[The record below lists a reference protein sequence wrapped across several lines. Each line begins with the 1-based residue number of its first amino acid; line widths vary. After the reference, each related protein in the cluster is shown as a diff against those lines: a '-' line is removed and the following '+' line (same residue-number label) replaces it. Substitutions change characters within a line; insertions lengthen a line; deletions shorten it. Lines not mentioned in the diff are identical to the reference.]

1 MVRKRILNYI
11 IVLSNISIIF
21 EKINPMSYNQTTEQ
35 HFAPYFHIDITF
47 FAGSLAFETL
57 DKLIKI

>member
-1 MVRKRILNYI
+1 MRILNYI

-21 EKINPMSYNQTTEQ
+21 EKRNLMPYNQTTKQ
-35 HFAPYFHIDITF
+35 RFAPYFHIDSSS

>member
-21 EKINPMSYNQTTEQ
+21 EETNLMPYNQTTEER
-35 HFAPYFHIDITF
+35 FAPYFHIDSTS
-47 FAGSLAFETL
+47 FAGSIAFETL

>member
-1 MVRKRILNYI
+1 MRILNYI

-21 EKINPMSYNQTTEQ
+21 EETNPMPYNQTTEER
-35 HFAPYFHIDITF
+35 FAPYFHIDSTS
-47 FAGSLAFETL
+47 FASSLALETL

>member
-1 MVRKRILNYI
+1 M
-11 IVLSNISIIF
+11 
-21 EKINPMSYNQTTEQ
+21 PYNQTTEQ
-35 HFAPYFHIDITF
+35 RFAPYFQIDSSS

>member
-1 MVRKRILNYI
+1 MRLLNYI
-11 IVLSNISIIF
+11 FVLSNISIIF
-21 EKINPMSYNQTTEQ
+21 EETNLMPYNQTTEER
-35 HFAPYFHIDITF
+35 FAPYFHIDSTF

>member
-1 MVRKRILNYI
+1 MRILNYL

-21 EKINPMSYNQTTEQ
+21 EETNLMPYIQITEER
-35 HFAPYFHIDITF
+35 FAPYFHIDSTS

>member
-1 MVRKRILNYI
+1 VERKRILNYI

-21 EKINPMSYNQTTEQ
+21 EKRNPMSYNQTTEER
-35 HFAPYFHIDITF
+35 FAPYFHIDSTS

>member
-1 MVRKRILNYI
+1 M
-11 IVLSNISIIF
+11 
-21 EKINPMSYNQTTEQ
+21 PYNQTTE
-35 HFAPYFHIDITF
+35 HCFAPYFHIDSTS

>member
-1 MVRKRILNYI
+1 VVRKRILNYI

-21 EKINPMSYNQTTEQ
+21 EQTNLMSYNQTTEER
-35 HFAPYFHIDITF
+35 FAPYFHIDSTS

-57 DKLIKI
+57 EKLIKI

>member
-1 MVRKRILNYI
+1 MRILNYI

-21 EKINPMSYNQTTEQ
+21 EKRNLMSYKYTIEER
-35 HFAPYFHIDITF
+35 FAPYFHTDSTS

>member
-1 MVRKRILNYI
+1 MRILNYI

-21 EKINPMSYNQTTEQ
+21 EETNLMHYNQTTDQ
-35 HFAPYFHIDITF
+35 RFAPYFHIDSTS

>member
-1 MVRKRILNYI
+1 MRILNYI

-21 EKINPMSYNQTTEQ
+21 EKRNLMPYNQTTEEC
-35 HFAPYFHIDITF
+35 FVPYFHIDSTS